1 MSTSVSSTGLTSPS
15 GHPFRMPAV
24 NSRAKTTQLLEN
36 LVASDREVL
45 GTDRSPSLG
54 ESSDDV
60 SSASGTEEDPI
71 MLPEESSAGSQS
83 QPRSS
88 SDSAAS
94 FASSG
99 SSKAMLAPAKP
110 TRSDFPILKASCL
123 VLMMRTATQATAIPV
138 SAGMLDPVLFSLL
151 KGRTFRIPRRLCHL
165 GSLKRSRRKD
175 LASSVTLLGVLRPRV
190 RRHRSNGGEAS
201 SLLPVGCLSSEA
213 SSRTSFDFS

>member
-60 SSASGTEEDPI
+60 SAASGTEEDPI

-123 VLMMRTATQATAIPV
+123 VLMMRTATQATAIPTLP
-138 SAGMLDPVLFSLL
+138 SRLPQAQSP
-151 KGRTFRIPRRLCHL
+151 KGSGFKCNASRSPKTKGKKTQKQRWRSELTPARRLPQL
-165 GSLKRSRRKD
+165 
-175 LASSVTLLGVLRPRV
+175 
-190 RRHRSNGGEAS
+190 
-201 SLLPVGCLSSEA
+201 
-213 SSRTSFDFS
+213 